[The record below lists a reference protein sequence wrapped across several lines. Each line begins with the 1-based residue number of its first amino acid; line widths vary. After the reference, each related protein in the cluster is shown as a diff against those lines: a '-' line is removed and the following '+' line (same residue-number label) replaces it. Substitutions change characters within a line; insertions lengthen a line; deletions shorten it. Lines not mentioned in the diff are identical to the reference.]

1 MLEVTAAS
9 EAVGGMKDDELE
21 ETSVTF
27 VGSALDSMVG
37 TGTIS
42 AVTGI
47 ALLPLLADLMLWRL
61 PEVIMWCLWL
71 P

>member
-1 MLEVTAAS
+1 MNIQFTHCVLLEVTAAS

-27 VGSALDSMVG
+27 VGSALDSNGWGTVG
-37 TGTIS
+37 MGTIS

-47 ALLPLLADLMLWRL
+47 ALLLADLIL
-61 PEVIMWCLWL
+61 
-71 P
+71 